1 MEEGGKE
8 PFFETDVDNKLYLI
22 LLVCVMIIIE
32 QPPPTVNVDIFLN
45 AQEITQKPTN
55 AAEHITQSFSP
66 KEGAGRIFIGFKT
79 SQTTG
84 LAVSV

>member
-1 MEEGGKE
+1 
-8 PFFETDVDNKLYLI
+8 
-22 LLVCVMIIIE
+22 MIIIE